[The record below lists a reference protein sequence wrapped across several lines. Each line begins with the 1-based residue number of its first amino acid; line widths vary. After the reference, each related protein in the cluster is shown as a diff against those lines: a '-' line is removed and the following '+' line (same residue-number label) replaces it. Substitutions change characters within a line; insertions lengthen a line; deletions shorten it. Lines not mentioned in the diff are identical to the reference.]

1 MVEDIAKINI
11 HKVAHSRLPNVD
23 WENLPFGKVF
33 SDHMFT
39 MDYSNGQWQ
48 NPEIMPYGDISMSPA
63 TSVLHYGQ
71 SCFEGMKAHKDNSGN
86 VLLFRAN
93 DNIKR
98 LNISANRMCM
108 PDVPEDLFLEAL
120 KSLLNVDRGWVPSL
134 EGYSLYIRPFLFATD
149 PYVGIRPSV
158 TYKFMIFTCPVGAY
172 YSSSVPVKIETKYSR
187 AVSGG
192 TGFAKAAGNYAAALF
207 PAKLGQDQGF
217 TQLIWTDAK
226 EHKYIEESGTMN
238 IIFMVNGKLLSP
250 MSGDTILDGITK
262 RSILDIA
269 RSWGVEVEERRISV
283 QEIISSFENGTM
295 QEAFGAGTAATIAP
309 INKIHFNG
317 QDYILPSSDQESFSS
332 KILKHLIDYKKGA
345 IEDTFGW
352 IESV

>member
-71 SCFEGMKAHKDNSGN
+71 SCFEGMKAHKDSSGN

-172 YSSSVPVKIETKYSR
+172 YSSCSCK
-187 AVSGG
+187 
-192 TGFAKAAGNYAAALF
+192 N
-207 PAKLGQDQGF
+207 
-217 TQLIWTDAK
+217 
-226 EHKYIEESGTMN
+226 
-238 IIFMVNGKLLSP
+238 
-250 MSGDTILDGITK
+250 
-262 RSILDIA
+262 
-269 RSWGVEVEERRISV
+269 
-283 QEIISSFENGTM
+283 
-295 QEAFGAGTAATIAP
+295 
-309 INKIHFNG
+309 
-317 QDYILPSSDQESFSS
+317 
-332 KILKHLIDYKKGA
+332 
-345 IEDTFGW
+345 
-352 IESV
+352 